1 MKVSRSHSS
10 DPLNYL
16 CSSVSKG
23 LGQRSQIRSVSLPD
37 TLTIKLEP
45 SCKHRCPWCH
55 CFWMLHQSA
64 AYKHMITANVS
75 LNCTECGLHQ
85 RMKNKLTKNEVK
97 WAWLCEFTS
106 THKCTHVMCVCL
118 CVWGGDANMYFITLL
133 LSWLESLWKIRLHSA
148 SEASCN
154 SHANPPT
161 DS

>member
-75 LNCTECGLHQ
+75 LNCTECGLHR

-118 CVWGGDANMYFITLL
+118 CVCVCGGGGCKYVLHYIVIILAGI
-133 LSWLESLWKIRLHSA
+133 SLENQAAFRKWSQLQQ
-148 SEASCN
+148 SC
-154 SHANPPT
+154 
-161 DS
+161 